1 MMVWRSSLAGFS
13 IRTKGRRALRKNF
26 SMSFGSLPMSFL
38 DFVPSSSLTAQTFV
52 TKHEVNSLVFDKAI
66 SFVAVLAADFV
77 A

>member
-38 DFVPSSSLTAQTFV
+38 DFVPSSSLTAQTGRKV
-52 TKHEVNSLVFDKAI
+52 RLLQNTKST
-66 SFVAVLAADFV
+66 VLFSIKL
-77 A
+77 